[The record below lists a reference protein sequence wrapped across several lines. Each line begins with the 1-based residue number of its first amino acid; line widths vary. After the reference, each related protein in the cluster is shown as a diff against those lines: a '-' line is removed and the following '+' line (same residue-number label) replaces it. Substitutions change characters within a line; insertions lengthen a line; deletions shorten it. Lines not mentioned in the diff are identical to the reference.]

1 MLLDATVDNVLKLLK
16 KECKSLCKPSFN
28 SILRQHNPQALND
41 FKWDNLIAEWRQNA
55 PTFLKFLECVGTVYD
70 EKLKVTGLTSRQ
82 KQTRKAQACTLAMAG
97 ATLLRS
103 RNFAM
108 SAPMY
113 RNTLVLRHGGAKK
126 RCIQRLARI
135 GVCMSNRSSLSK
147 LKEMGKTWD
156 RKLLQWKDKE
166 SGCPTDPPRPIE
178 ETRADESS
186 GPQVCLKK
194 NSLTLN
200 IFSRV
205 RYSNCQV

>member
-1 MLLDATVDNVLKLLK
+1 MAEPILLDATVDNVLKLLK

-28 SILRQHNPQALND
+28 SILRQHNPQALID
-41 FKWDNLIAEWRQNA
+41 FKWDNLIAEWKQNA

-70 EKLKVTGLTSRQ
+70 KLNVTGLTSRQ
-82 KQTRKAQACTLAMAG
+82 KQKRKAQACTLAMAG

-103 RNFAM
+103 RNLAM

-156 RKLLQWKDKE
+156 RKLLQWKDQE
-166 SGCPTDPPRPIE
+166 RGCPTDPPCPIE
-178 ETRADESS
+178 GTSS
-186 GPQVCLKK
+186 GLQVC
-194 NSLTLN
+194 
-200 IFSRV
+200 
-205 RYSNCQV
+205 